1 MFRRRVLAGSVGLL
15 AAYALTTFFLTGCE
29 PSVGEEASP
38 QSVSHQVRVDSQSTV
53 PSEVAEVLRYPV
65 SYCGTPDPT
74 VDAQWFGFAVANEI
88 HAGLTRLL
96 AYPEV
101 GFEMD
106 LSDSYT
112 VGESGLRYTFHL
124 RPGLEFADGS
134 PVTAHDVVW
143 SWNRAARKAR
153 HGSSAHTVFDAV
165 LGFTEVAGA
174 SDAEMSGVN
183 AVDDS
188 TLVVD
193 LARPVAHFPM
203 LLANPVA
210 AVLSRDNALYWDD
223 AWSNSGVEQAIWFD
237 ADSMPTGAGPFKLVE
252 FDADGDGCVLE
263 SNARYWDESV
273 DVIERIELIPSGPD
287 ISDADFSS
295 DDVNTDADI
304 LLVRPRYDA
313 SEPVDVL
320 FENGEVDVLAP
331 LFKLGDDLGDD
342 AIPVQLESAEFL
354 ILSPLIPPLDNL
366 DFRLALLYS
375 GPEFKFDGNAV
386 SRVLPHSLAAGKSI
400 SGRVELDADAA
411 SDNLRRCECVDEVE
425 VTLRFN
431 SNIITNG
438 PGLLPFQ
445 VVFKSW
451 KDVLGIK
458 VSEWF
463 EAPHVELL
471 DFATGNL
478 ALRTITV
485 DPSYP
490 HPSAVLDQVLSEI
503 PGLEV
508 KVPELK
514 ALSDEAAS
522 EGDAVRSARLYLQ
535 LEQAILDSGLVI
547 PLMTFGI
554 RYARVKPWVH
564 GLGPVWPG
572 ASFFRD
578 VRVTARP

>member
-38 QSVSHQVRVDSQSTV
+38 QSVSHQVQVDSQATV
-53 PSEVAEVLRYPV
+53 QSEVAEVLRYPV
-65 SYCGTPDPT
+65 SYCGTPDPA
-74 VDAQWFGFAVANEI
+74 VDVHEFGFPVVSEI
-88 HAGLTRLL
+88 HAGLTRPA
-96 AYPEV
+96 AYPEM
-101 GFEMD
+101 GFEME
-106 LSDSYT
+106 LADSYS
-112 VGESGLRYTFHL
+112 VDDSGLRYTFRL

-134 PVTAHDVVW
+134 ALTAHDFVW

-153 HGSSAHTVFDAV
+153 HGSSAHTVFNAV
-165 LGFTEVAGA
+165 QGFTEVAGA

-193 LARPVAHFPM
+193 LVRPVAHFPM
-203 LLANPVA
+203 MLADPVA
-210 AVLSRDNALYWDD
+210 AVLSESNTLYWDD
-223 AWSNSGVEQAIWFD
+223 AWSNSGIGQPIWFD
-237 ADSMPTGAGPFKLVE
+237 TYSLPTGAGPFKLVE

-263 SNARYWDESV
+263 SNALYWDESV

-287 ISDADFSS
+287 FSDADFAL

-304 LLVRPRYDA
+304 LRVKPRSDA
-313 SEPVDVL
+313 SEPVDVM

-354 ILSPLIPPLDNL
+354 ILSPLVPPLDNL
-366 DFRLALLYS
+366 DFRLTLLYS
-375 GPEFKFDGNAV
+375 SPEFKFDSNAV
-386 SRVLPHSLAAGKSI
+386 SRLLPHSLAAGKSI

-411 SDNLRRCECVDEVE
+411 TDYLRGCECVDEID
-425 VTLRFN
+425 VTLQFN
-431 SNIITNG
+431 SNIIG
-438 PGLLPFQ
+438 PADGLLPFQ

-463 EAPHVELL
+463 ERPDVELW
-471 DFATGNL
+471 DFATGEL
-478 ALRTITV
+478 ALRVITV
-485 DPSYP
+485 RPSYP

-503 PGLEV
+503 PGLEA

-514 ALSDEAAS
+514 TLSDAAAS
-522 EGDAVRSARLYLQ
+522 EGDAVRSASLYLE

-547 PLMTFGI
+547 PLMTTGTG
-554 RYARVKPWVH
+554 YAKVKPWVH

-572 ASFFRD
+572 ASFFRN
-578 VRVTARP
+578 VRITERP

>member
-1 MFRRRVLAGSVGLL
+1 
-15 AAYALTTFFLTGCE
+15 
-29 PSVGEEASP
+29 
-38 QSVSHQVRVDSQSTV
+38 
-53 PSEVAEVLRYPV
+53 
-65 SYCGTPDPT
+65 
-74 VDAQWFGFAVANEI
+74 
-88 HAGLTRLL
+88 
-96 AYPEV
+96 
-101 GFEMD
+101 MD

-153 HGSSAHTVFDAV
+153 HGSNAHTIFNAV

-174 SDAEMSGVN
+174 SDAEMSGVR

-193 LARPVAHFPM
+193 LVRPVAHFPM
-203 LLANPVA
+203 MLADPVA

-263 SNARYWDESV
+263 SNARYWDGSV

-287 ISDADFSS
+287 FSDADFSS

-331 LFKLGDDLGDD
+331 LFMLGDDLGDD
-342 AIPVQLESAEFL
+342 AIPVKLESAEFL
-354 ILSPLIPPLDNL
+354 ILSPLIPPLDDL
-366 DFRLALLYS
+366 EFRLALLHAS
-375 GPEFKFDGNAV
+375 PEHGFDGNVV
-386 SRVLPHSLAAGKSI
+386 SRLLPHPLAAGTSLR
-400 SGRVELDADAA
+400 GRPAFNVESATDY
-411 SDNLRRCECVDEVE
+411 LRGCECVDEVD
-425 VTLRFN
+425 VTLQFN
-431 SNIITNG
+431 SNIIG
-438 PGLLPFQ
+438 PADGLLPFQ
-445 VVFKSW
+445 VVFQSW

-471 DFATGNL
+471 DFATGEL
-478 ALRTITV
+478 ALRAITV
-485 DPSYP
+485 RPSYP

-503 PGLEV
+503 PGL
-508 KVPELK
+508 KASMPELK
-514 ALSDEAAS
+514 ALSDEAAA
-522 EGDAVRSARLYLQ
+522 EGDAVRSASLYLQ

-547 PLMTFGI
+547 PLMTSGT
-554 RYARVKPWVH
+554 RYARVKPWVQ

-572 ASFFRD
+572 ASFFRNVWLE
-578 VRVTARP
+578 VRP

>member
-38 QSVSHQVRVDSQSTV
+38 QSVSHQVLVDSQSTV
-53 PSEVAEVLRYPV
+53 QSEVAEVLRYPV
-65 SYCGTPDPT
+65 SYCGTPDPA
-74 VDAQWFGFAVANEI
+74 VDAQRFGFAVANEI

-124 RPGLEFADGS
+124 RPGLEFADGR

-153 HGSSAHTVFDAV
+153 HGSSAHTVFNAV
-165 LGFTEVAGA
+165 LGFAEVAGA
-174 SDAEMSGVN
+174 SDAEMSGVR

-193 LARPVAHFPM
+193 LVRPVAHFPM
-203 LLANPVA
+203 MLADPVA

-223 AWSNSGVEQAIWFD
+223 AWSNSGVERPIWFD
-237 ADSMPTGAGPFKLVE
+237 TYSLPTGAGPFKLVE

-263 SNARYWDESV
+263 SNALYWDESV

-287 ISDADFSS
+287 FSDADFAL

-304 LLVRPRYDA
+304 LRVKPRSDA
-313 SEPVDVL
+313 SEPVHVL
-320 FENGEVDVLAP
+320 FENGEVDVLTP
-331 LFKLGDDLGDD
+331 LYALGDDLGED
-342 AIPVQLESAEFL
+342 AIPVRMGFAEFL
-354 ILSPLIPPLDNL
+354 ILSPLVPPLDDL
-366 DFRLALLYS
+366 EFRLALLHGS
-375 GPEFKFDGNAV
+375 PEFEFEGNAV
-386 SRVLPHSLAAGKSI
+386 SRMLPHSLAEGTSLR
-400 SGRVELDADAA
+400 GRATFNAESATDY
-411 SDNLRRCECVDEVE
+411 LRGCECVDEVD
-425 VTLRFN
+425 VTLQFN
-431 SNIITNG
+431 SNIIG
-438 PGLLPFQ
+438 PADGLLPFQ

-471 DFATGNL
+471 DFATGEL
-478 ALRTITV
+478 ALRVITV

-503 PGLEV
+503 PGLEA

-514 ALSDEAAS
+514 TLSDAAAS
-522 EGDAVRSARLYLQ
+522 EGDAVRSASLYLE

-547 PLMTFGI
+547 PLMTTGTG
-554 RYARVKPWVH
+554 YAQVKPWVH

-578 VRVTARP
+578 VRIEGRR